1 MKNTFAKFFA
11 AAAIAGIVLT
21 AGVATARKTDPI
33 FEMRRTLHMAFGQ
46 HNITLE
52 APVGMCF
59 FDESQYLEG
68 SMINHMRKLVKRYSS
83 EQIMAV
89 FADCDE
95 IAKFV
100 KMPEIL
106 AQAAEEDIGGGMPQ
120 PEAEFSYTGT
130 VSWLKPKLGRAPM
143 GLQEYL
149 DMREPDF
156 RDDVVNEISDT
167 YKALNDRQDLSLGDG
182 LSISLFSP
190 SPDKY
195 KIDEKVRRSEAG
207 VSVGF
212 TAEFVAEY
220 QKRRMT
226 AVIGTTMLRK
236 FPVQVSLGT
245 NVKGKQKGRSLKHL
259 HKTMDSLMAQI
270 AKLNP

>member
-1 MKNTFAKFFA
+1 MKYTFAKFFA
-11 AAAIAGIVLT
+11 AAAITAIVLT
-21 AGVATARKTDPI
+21 AGAATARKTDPI
-33 FEMRRTLHMAFGQ
+33 FEMRRTLYMSFGQ

-59 FDESQYLEG
+59 LDESQYLEG
-68 SMINHMRKLVKRYSS
+68 TMIRHMRKLVKKYSS

-95 IAKFV
+95 VAKFA

-106 AQAAEEDIGGGMPQ
+106 ADQDDLGGGLPQ

-143 GLQEYL
+143 DLQEYL
-149 DMREPDF
+149 DMREADY
-156 RDDVVNEISDT
+156 RDDIIHELSDS

-182 LSISLFSP
+182 LNISLFSP

-195 KIDEKVRRSEAG
+195 KIEEKVRRSESG
-207 VSVGF
+207 VSLGF

-220 QKRRMT
+220 QKRRLT
-226 AVIGTTMLRK
+226 GVVGTTMLRK
-236 FPVQVSLGT
+236 FPVQVSLGMH
-245 NVKGKQKGRSLKHL
+245 VKGKQKGRSLKHL